1 MCWMKCYFIKFIKWG
16 MHLTQPTTRY
26 SIWSWKSQDIPFLA
40 LIILEHSRSLMI
52 GLVVK
57 NPALIILL
65 NFDGL
70 KAFIAHAVDLSRKS
84 HLLLRGVSFFAENVK
99 SKHPLRRGHCFIG
112 PTNHFGY
119 GFLLCGL

>member
-1 MCWMKCYFIKFIKWG
+1 M
-16 MHLTQPTTRY
+16 TQPTTKY
-26 SIWSWKSQDIPFLA
+26 SIWPWKSQDIPFPA

-70 KAFIAHAVDLSRKS
+70 KAFIAQAVDLNRRS
-84 HLLLRGVSFFAENVK
+84 HL
-99 SKHPLRRGHCFIG
+99 
-112 PTNHFGY
+112 
-119 GFLLCGL
+119 